1 MTLKVGV
8 TGGIGSGK
16 SIVCRIFNLLGVPVY
31 NADLAAR
38 SIMEND
44 LQIRSRMIDAFGAE
58 TYTFSGKLNRSYLS
72 RVVFNDANQLKKLN
86 SIVHP
91 AVFRD
96 AEKWFS
102 EQTFPYAIKEAAL
115 IFETGGEKDLDLV
128 ITVTAP
134 VKLRLKRVHQRD
146 GISYSEILDR
156 MKNQLPET
164 EKVKRSDIIIRNN
177 GRGSLVEQVWRA
189 HQKILHAYV
198 PLIK

>member
-38 SIMEND
+38 SLMEND
-44 LQIRSRMIDAFGAE
+44 PQIRSRLIEAFGVE
-58 TYTFSGKLNRSYLS
+58 TYTSAGKLNRGYLAKA
-72 RVVFNDANQLKKLN
+72 VFDNAGQLKRLN

-102 EQTFPYAIKEAAL
+102 QQTFPYAIKEAAL

-146 GISYSEILDR
+146 GISYLEIQDR
-156 MKNQLPET
+156 MKNQLPEID
-164 EKVKRSDIIIRNN
+164 KVKRSDIIIRNN
-177 GRGSLVEQVWRA
+177 GRGSLVEQVWRT
-189 HQKILHAYV
+189 HQKILHSYV
-198 PLIK
+198 PLTK